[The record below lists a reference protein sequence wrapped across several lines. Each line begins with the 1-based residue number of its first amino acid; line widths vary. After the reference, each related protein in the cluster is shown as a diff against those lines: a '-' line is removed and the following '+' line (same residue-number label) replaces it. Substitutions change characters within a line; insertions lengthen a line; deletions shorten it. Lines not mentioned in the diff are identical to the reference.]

1 MSALDDLRLT
11 GGRRLPM
18 FRASEAAECGLACAA
33 MVAAYH
39 KRPVDLNSARQR
51 YPASMAGMT
60 LKGLMRLAE
69 HLGLSS
75 RALRVELSAL
85 RKVPLPA
92 VLHWDMNH
100 FVVLAAWKGDKAVI
114 HDPAVGQRQVAPDE
128 LSERFTGVVLELRPQ
143 DGFALEDGRN
153 RITLTSFWTRI
164 QGLWGALAQV
174 AVLSVCLQLLT
185 IALPLQLQFTIDQ
198 AIPAGSTSLLG
209 VIALAFAGLYLI
221 HAVVQALRD
230 WVVQIISGL
239 LSYQLIGNVVGHMM
253 RLPIPFFENR
263 HVGDILSRLTSTNAI
278 RDVLARSVVSSLID
292 GVTAIAIIVVIFAY
306 SPLLAAVAAA
316 GIAVNAGVSTIAY
329 LLIRARTEEQLV
341 EGAKEQ
347 SVLMENVRAAAVIR
361 VHGEE
366 AQRENRWREAFA
378 AATNATISL
387 GRYQVGL
394 RLAQNLLN
402 GAQAVL
408 IVYLGGGLVVAGDG
422 FSVGMLVAFLSFRQI
437 LADRVALLIENYM
450 QFRLL
455 GLHLERLSD
464 IVSTPAE
471 TGAFIGEREK
481 IEGRIEI
488 ENVTFAYGAGDRPVL
503 SDFSLMIEPGSFVA
517 LTGPS
522 GQGKTTLFKLMIGA
536 LEPTAGHIRLDGQIA
551 DPGLWREWRRH
562 IGVVSQDD
570 RLLAGSLADNIAFFD
585 PQLDMN
591 RVFEAARAAN
601 IHLEI
606 EQMPMQYHTL
616 VGDMGAALSG
626 GQKQR
631 VLLARALYRRPSV
644 LLLDEGTANLDPRS
658 EERIA
663 DTLKAMT
670 ITRVVVAHRPVLLES
685 ADRVVRI
692 HGGRLIA

>member
-11 GGRRLPM
+11 GGRRLPL
-18 FRASEAAECGLACAA
+18 FRASEAAECGLACAG

-39 KRPVDLNSARQR
+39 GRPVDLNSARQR

-60 LKGLMRLAE
+60 LKGLMRVSE
-69 HLGLSS
+69 YFGLSS
-75 RALRVELSAL
+75 RALRVELPAL

-92 VLHWDMNH
+92 ILHWDMNH
-100 FVVLAAWKGDKAVI
+100 FVVLAGWAGDRAII
-114 HDPAVGQRQVAPDE
+114 HDPSVGVRKVPPAE
-128 LSERFTGVVLELRPQ
+128 LSDRFTGVVLELRPQ
-143 DGFALEDGRN
+143 DGFVLEDGRT
-153 RITLTSFWTRI
+153 RIDLASFWSRMD
-164 QGLWGALAQV
+164 GLWGALAQV
-174 AVLSVCLQLLT
+174 AVLSICLQVLT

-198 AIPAGSTSLLG
+198 AIPAGSSGLLR
-209 VIALAFAGLYLI
+209 VIALAFAGLFLI
-221 HAVVQALRD
+221 HAIVQAVRD
-230 WVVQIISGL
+230 WVVQIVSGL

-253 RLPIPFFENR
+253 RLPIPFFESR
-263 HVGDILSRLTSTNAI
+263 HVGDIISRLTSTNAI

-292 GVTAIAIIVVIFAY
+292 GVTAIVIVGVIFAY
-306 SPLLAAVAAA
+306 SPLLGAVAVV
-316 GIAVNAGVSTIAY
+316 GIALNAGVSTIAY
-329 LLIRARTEEQLV
+329 LLIRTRTEEQLV

-361 VHGEE
+361 IHGEE

-394 RLAQNLLN
+394 RFVQNLLN
-402 GAQAVL
+402 GAQTVL
-408 IVYLGGGLVVAGDG
+408 IVYLGGVIVVSGEG

-471 TGAFIGEREK
+471 AGSLGGERNEVA
-481 IEGRIEI
+481 GRIALED
-488 ENVTFAYGAGDRPVL
+488 VSFAYGAADKPVL
-503 SDFSLMIEPGSFVA
+503 TDVSLTIEPGSFVA

-522 GQGKTTLFKLMIGA
+522 GQGKTTLFKLMVGA
-536 LEPTAGHIRLDGQIA
+536 LQPTAGLIRLDGQIA

-570 RLLAGSLADNIAFFD
+570 RLLAGTLADNIAFFD
-585 PQLDMN
+585 PQLDLN

-601 IHLEI
+601 IHFEI

-616 VGDMGAALSG
+616 VGDMGSALSG

-631 VLLARALYRRPSV
+631 VLLARALYRRPRV

-670 ITRVVVAHRPVLLES
+670 ITRVVVAHRPVLLDR
-685 ADRVVRI
+685 ADRIIQV
-692 HGGRLIA
+692 HGGRLVS